1 MKKIALVLVVVVL
14 LATMTT
20 LLFACTAKVAGKN
33 YVLETFEVTAG
44 EEAEAYIET
53 AKKTFENTYK
63 DAVLTFEKDGK
74 MVVKKGETTLQT
86 NYYKQDGKNIYV
98 GDTED
103 VKTDGDPVFVVD
115 GKKLN
120 WDYTFTT
127 AGLTFNFK
135 IVLAQQ

>member
-14 LATMTT
+14 LATMST
-20 LLFACTAKVAGKN
+20 LLFACTTKVAGKN
-33 YVLETFEVTAG
+33 YVLESFEVTAG
-44 EEAEAYIET
+44 EGAEAYIET
-53 AKKTFENTYK
+53 AKSTFENTYK

-74 MVVKKGETTLQT
+74 MVVKKGDKTLQT

-98 GDTED
+98 SDTED

-120 WDYTFTT
+120 WSYSYS
-127 AGLTFNFK
+127 AGSFK
-135 IVLAQQ
+135 FDFAIILVQQ

>member
-44 EEAEAYIET
+44 EGAEAYIET

-98 GDTED
+98 GETED